1 MEVGHRGAVFIQN
14 HILARSSLT
23 LIGLASDFNVI

>member
-1 MEVGHRGAVFIQN
+1 MEVGRRDAVFIQN
-14 HILARSSLT
+14 YILARSSLT

>member
-1 MEVGHRGAVFIQN
+1 MEVGRHDTVFIQN
-14 HILARSSLT
+14 HILALSSLT

>member
-1 MEVGHRGAVFIQN
+1 MDFGRRDAVLIQN
-14 HILARSSLT
+14 HILALSSLT

>member
-1 MEVGHRGAVFIQN
+1 MEVGRRDAVFIQN
-14 HILARSSLT
+14 HILAHSSLT